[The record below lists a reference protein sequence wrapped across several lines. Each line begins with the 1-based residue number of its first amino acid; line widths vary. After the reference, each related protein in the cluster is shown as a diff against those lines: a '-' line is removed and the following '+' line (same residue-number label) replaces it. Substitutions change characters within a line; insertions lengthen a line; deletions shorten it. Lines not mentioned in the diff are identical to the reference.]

1 MLRFTTIALTSLLF
15 SAPAL
20 ASTPF
25 TAKLETPKAD
35 KERITAYDVVWVC
48 EADTCEAY
56 LDRNTATVRVCK
68 KVVSEIGPVTSFGT
82 SEDELT
88 GEEIEKCNAS
98 LD

>member
-1 MLRFTTIALTSLLF
+1 MLRFTSAALISLLF

-25 TAKLETPKAD
+25 TAELETPKAE
-35 KERITAYDVVWVC
+35 KERISAYDVVWVC

-56 LDRNTATVRVCK
+56 LDRKTATVRVCK
-68 KVVSEIGPVTSFGT
+68 KVVSEIGPIKSFGT
-82 SEDELT
+82 SEDQLSDDEVA
-88 GEEIEKCNAS
+88 KCNAS